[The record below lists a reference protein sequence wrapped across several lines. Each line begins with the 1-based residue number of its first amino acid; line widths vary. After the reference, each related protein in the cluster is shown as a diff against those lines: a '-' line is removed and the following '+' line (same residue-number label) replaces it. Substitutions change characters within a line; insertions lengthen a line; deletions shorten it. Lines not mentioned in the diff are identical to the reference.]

1 MCMTLEYRM
10 AQCTQ
15 LNKRR
20 ENLAISRPKLGN
32 MSLNKSPRLW
42 TEVVSRPAEGG
53 ESLRQKEEGVSTENN
68 LPMIFSFLPVYAGI
82 KYISLQETSPGLVP
96 SPRRTVMD

>member
-1 MCMTLEYRM
+1 MTLEYRM

-20 ENLAISRPKLGN
+20 ENLAISRPRPGN
-32 MSLNKSPRLW
+32 MALNKSPHLW

-53 ESLRQKEEGVSTENN
+53 ESVG
-68 LPMIFSFLPVYAGI
+68 
-82 KYISLQETSPGLVP
+82 
-96 SPRRTVMD
+96 